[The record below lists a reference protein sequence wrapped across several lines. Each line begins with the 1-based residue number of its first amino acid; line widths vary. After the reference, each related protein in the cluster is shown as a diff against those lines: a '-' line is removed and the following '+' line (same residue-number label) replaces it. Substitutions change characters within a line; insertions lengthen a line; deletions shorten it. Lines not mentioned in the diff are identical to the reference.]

1 MFPSTYISSGP
12 YPYFPSSSS
21 SYHPFAFFN
30 PENASSNNTF
40 SHDPFSFPYNMPNT
54 HHYHAPNPETVANFA
69 DCGVSAAMF
78 KNDVSGS
85 NFGFSN
91 FMAKKPAPKKD
102 RHSKIYTSQGLR
114 DRRVRLSIEI
124 ARKFFDLQDM
134 LGFDK
139 ASNTLEWLFNKSK
152 KAMKELA
159 RSKNS
164 SSGVVANSFSSSDSE
179 CEVVSMINQD
189 SIDATPEGVVVDS
202 NDRKLKRA
210 KIKESRE
217 KARARARERTNK
229 KMFNTSIM
237 KKKCPA
243 IENPQ
248 MFNQLRPPFH
258 HPENSAKSPNNKL
271 LPSHHH
277 HPHLLSNEI
286 PRDDFNLFEESIVIK
301 RKLKQPL
308 ISSSHHNQNHVIPK
322 ESNFNNNTEHHSFPI
337 LSPNLDAN
345 NGANSRSNFCSITNM
360 NLSTGLQIFGKSWE
374 E

>member
-1 MFPSTYISSGP
+1 SSTYISSGP

-30 PENASSNNTF
+30 PENGSSNNTF
-40 SHDPFSFPYNMPNT
+40 SHDPLSFPYNMPTT
-54 HHYHAPNPETVANFA
+54 HHFHAPIPETVANFV
-69 DCGVSAAMF
+69 DCGGSAAMF

-202 NDRKLKRA
+202 KERKLKRA

-237 KKKCPA
+237 KKKCPTT
-243 IENPQ
+243 ENPQ

-258 HPENSAKSPNNKL
+258 HPENSAKSPNTKL
-271 LPSHHH
+271 VPSHHLH
-277 HPHLLSNEI
+277 HQPHLVCNEI

-301 RKLKQPL
+301 RKLKQSL
-308 ISSSHHNQNHVIPK
+308 KSSSPHNQNHVIPK
-322 ESNFNNNTEHHSFPI
+322 ESNFNNNTEHYSFPI

-345 NGANSRSNFCSITNM
+345 NGAYGRSNFCAVTNM
-360 NLSTGLQIFGKSWE
+360 NLSTGM
-374 E
+374 